1 MVSLSNH
8 EGVAPVAERR
18 FMVRQAHHEALSRR
32 ASREIEEDTMYDFAY
47 HKPKSVAD
55 AVAAVKKASEG
66 KLMAGG
72 MTLIPTLKQRLAR
85 PSDVVDLAGVGEL
98 RGIKS
103 DGKSVTIGAMT
114 RHAEVAGSADVAK
127 AIPALAKLAA
137 GIGDNQVRNRGT
149 IGGSVANADPAAD
162 YPAAVLGLGATIT
175 TNERTIAADAFFKG
189 LFETALKDG
198 EIITSISFPATA
210 KAAYMKF
217 PNPASRYA
225 MVGVFVAQTAS
236 GPRVAVTGA
245 GPSAFRVK
253 AMEDAL
259 AKTWSP
265 DAVAG
270 IKVPASGLNSDI
282 HGSAEYRAHLVTVM
296 AKRAVAAAG

>member
-1 MVSLSNH
+1 
-8 EGVAPVAERR
+8 
-18 FMVRQAHHEALSRR
+18 
-32 ASREIEEDTMYDFAY
+32 MYDFSY

-55 AVAAVKKASEG
+55 AVAALKKASEG
-66 KLMAGG
+66 KFMAGG

-85 PSDVVDLAGVGEL
+85 PSDVIDLGGIGGLSDIKVAGDTVM
-98 RGIKS
+98 
-103 DGKSVTIGAMT
+103 IGAMT
-114 RHAEVAGSADVAK
+114 KHAAVAASAEVAG
-127 AIPALAKLAA
+127 AIPALAKLAS
-137 GIGDNQVRNRGT
+137 GIGDGQVRNRGT
-149 IGGSVANADPAAD
+149 IGGSLANSDPAAD

-175 TNERTIAADAFFKG
+175 TNERTIAADDFFKG
-189 LFETALKDG
+189 LFETALKEG
-198 EIITSISFPATA
+198 ELVTAVSFPKPT

-245 GPSAFRVK
+245 GPCAFRCK
-253 AMEDAL
+253 PMEDAL
-259 AKTWSP
+259 AKNWSP

-270 IKVPASGLNSDI
+270 IKVPADGLNSDI

>member
-1 MVSLSNH
+1 
-8 EGVAPVAERR
+8 
-18 FMVRQAHHEALSRR
+18 
-32 ASREIEEDTMYDFAY
+32 MYDFAY

-55 AVAAVKKASEG
+55 AIATVKKASDG
-66 KLMAGG
+66 KFMAGG
-72 MTLIPTLKQRLAR
+72 MTLIPTLKQRLAQ
-85 PSDVVDLAGVGEL
+85 PSDVVDLGGIGDL
-98 RGIKS
+98 RGIKV
-103 DGKSVTIGAMT
+103 DGNTVTIGAMT
-114 RHAEVAGSADVAK
+114 KHAEVAASADVAK

-137 GIGDNQVRNRGT
+137 NIGDGQVRNRGT
-149 IGGSVANADPAAD
+149 IGGSVANSDPAAD
-162 YPAAVLGLGATIT
+162 YPAAVLALGATIT
-175 TNERTIAADAFFKG
+175 TNERKIAADDFFKG
-189 LFETALKDG
+189 LFETALKEG
-198 EIITSISFPATA
+198 EIITSISFPTAT

-245 GPSAFRVK
+245 GPCAFRVK

-259 AKTWSP
+259 AKSWSP

-270 IKVPASGLNSDI
+270 VKVPADGLNGDI
-282 HGSAEYRAHLVTVM
+282 HGSPEYRAHLVTVM